1 MSTCPHH
8 WTVTSE
14 CPKCL
19 RMKLD
24 EAVAEAKYLREHMEN
39 AGGDAWS
46 GAEGHEIRS
55 YLRAILRGP
64 NRER

>member
-1 MSTCPHH
+1 
-8 WTVTSE
+8 
-14 CPKCL
+14 
-19 RMKLD
+19 MKLD